1 MSAVAAAR
9 CGSPRCKH
17 SAASGRPEAL
27 PRLARFFRE
36 RWVPFGSRAERR
48 AAYESLQ
55 GYPPDV
61 RAWLVMRGLRSRD
74 QEIRAV
80 CERLRSAG

>member
-1 MSAVAAAR
+1 M
-9 CGSPRCKH
+9 P
-17 SAASGRPEAL
+17 
-27 PRLARFFRE
+27 FR
-36 RWVPFGSRAERR
+36 SLAERR

>member
-1 MSAVAAAR
+1 M
-9 CGSPRCKH
+9 
-17 SAASGRPEAL
+17 GRPEAL
-27 PRLARFFRE
+27 PRLTRFFRD
-36 RWVPFGSRAERR
+36 RWVPFRSIEERR

-74 QEIRAV
+74 HEIRAV